1 VGFPDPLSGTVKA
14 QKRGL
19 RVNFEA
25 LAWGRHINDHRDA
38 WEAVR
43 RIDRARAIGG
53 SLRCSAIG
61 TQVGRGTTAVLARDA
76 IRAGPEHCYGFSPIP
91 AIPTTMRASKLCRAM
106 DFSTRAIRQNPARQG
121 DNT

>member
-1 VGFPDPLSGTVKA
+1 MVYMDSQALGESLPIRHGPIFVLCSNVSPESLGGIDRAADLRELGLKA

-61 TQVGRGTTAVLARDA
+61 TQVGRGTTAVLV
-76 IRAGPEHCYGFSPIP
+76 P
-91 AIPTTMRASKLCRAM
+91 AV
-106 DFSTRAIRQNPARQG
+106 DEG
-121 DNT
+121 